1 MSSKSEMLKKCVE
14 LCANKYNF
22 NGEEALLMIERE
34 MSKKRS
40 SSESSSVV
48 KSSIPLPYN
57 GENNS
62 GKCFGLMKNHGLY
75 TQCCSDRKNGEA
87 YCGKCFKQA
96 SKNENGLSDYGHID
110 NRTRCYNRN
119 EEYVDPSGKK
129 PIAYLKV
136 MKKLKITEEQVLA
149 EALRQGVKLDPRH
162 FLSKKSGRPV
172 KEKVAKKEES
182 AAKKGRPKKSK
193 KVLELAGEEDLFAS
207 LVMTAN
213 SSDQRLEKVE
223 QNVDEVNDVIE
234 ETVTVEVVSESVLGD
249 VVVEALVKEVKAKAP
264 KVPKVKELSEEQ
276 KAAKALAQQEKE
288 QKAALAEQKKIEKE
302 QKAALA
308 EQKKVEKEQKAAL
321 AEQKKVEKE
330 QKAALAEQKKVEK
343 EQKAALAEQ
352 KKVEKEQ
359 KAALA
364 EQKKVEKEQKVE
376 KKVAE
381 KKQVNKTNI
390 DDDDRPTPVFV
401 APPDDTDVVKK
412 VTFEGKKYLK
422 SKNTGIIY
430 NMEQDVIG
438 KWNEEKQRID
448 FDEEGEESEDE
459 YDEDM

>member
-1 MSSKSEMLKKCVE
+1 MSSKSEMLKKCVY
-14 LCANKYNF
+14 LCASSYNF

-34 MSKKRS
+34 MSSSKS
-40 SSESSSVV
+40 SSKSSSSSVV

-57 GENNS
+57 GETNS
-62 GKCFGLMKNHGLY
+62 DKCCGLMKNHGLY
-75 TQCCSDRKNGEA
+75 TQCCSDRKNNEA
-87 YCGKCFKQA
+87 YCGKCLKQA

-110 NRTRCYNRN
+110 NRARCYDRN

-136 MKKLKITEEQVLA
+136 MKKLKLTEEQVLA
-149 EALRQGVKLDPRH
+149 EALRQDVKLDPRH
-162 FLSKKSGRPV
+162 FLAKKSGRPV

-213 SSDQRLEKVE
+213 SSPVE
-223 QNVDEVNDVIE
+223 ENVIE
-234 ETVTVEVVSESVLGD
+234 ETVTVEVVADGEFQLGD
-249 VVVEALVKEVKAKAP
+249 VVVEASVKEVKAKAP

-288 QKAALAEQKKIEKE
+288 QKAAIAEQKKIEKE
-302 QKAALA
+302 QKAAIAEQKKIEKEEKAALA
-308 EQKKVEKEQKAAL
+308 EQKKVEKEQKAAI
-321 AEQKKVEKE
+321 
-330 QKAALAEQKKVEK
+330 
-343 EQKAALAEQ
+343 
-352 KKVEKEQ
+352 
-359 KAALA
+359 A

-390 DDDDRPTPVFV
+390 DNDDDRPTPVFV

-412 VTFEGKKYLK
+412 VMFEGKKYLK

-459 YDEDM
+459 YDEDL